1 MPWCGTEDRRS
12 CYSTSQHTR
21 TSAQTHMHMH
31 THRHKCT
38 QHTHAHTY
46 TYMHTRT
53 HEHMHTNTHTH
64 THCRCSEKPAGQ
76 GSSHGS
82 MDEKPGVGA
91 TGSSAPGHGCTLQG
105 VCRLPPGEQVLP
117 LEDVLGR
124 ADCGASPAF
133 TESGL
138 TSAGASGG
146 RRRGAQ
152 VNLHLSS
159 VLLPLPHAAH
169 RRQGPPGL

>member
-46 TYMHTRT
+46 TYMHT
-53 HEHMHTNTHTH
+53 HMNTCTPTHTH
-64 THCRCSEKPAGQ
+64 THTAGAQRSLQ
-76 GSSHGS
+76 GRAVPTGAWTRSLGWG
-82 MDEKPGVGA
+82 PRGPLPRGVGA
-91 TGSSAPGHGCTLQG
+91 LCRGCAGFPRESRCCPWRTSWAGQT
-105 VCRLPPGEQVLP
+105 VEPH
-117 LEDVLGR
+117 
-124 ADCGASPAF
+124 AAF

-169 RRQGPPGL
+169 CRQGPPGL